1 MKYIKGIILIETKF
15 SDEVKNNT
23 AKTICNWADEHKM
36 YTNFGWNEK
45 GDYLCEYEKTGRT
58 QAFCKGYAV
67 ELKDLIK
74 TSFNAKVKTIFEA
87 Y

>member
-1 MKYIKGIILIETKF
+1 MKFIKGAILIETKF
-15 SDEVKNNT
+15 SDESKDNV
-23 AKTICNWADEHKM
+23 AKTICDWADKHEM
-36 YTNFGWNEK
+36 YTKLGWNEK
-45 GDYLCEYEKTGRT
+45 GDYLCEYEKKGRT
-58 QAFCKGYAV
+58 QAFCKGCAA